1 MKRLVFAAVMGLF
14 VASASAQIFD
24 DFNRPDG
31 TDMGPNWSEEFGDFS
46 IEEGFGRGLPG
57 GGIQRM
63 SWVGANSI
71 EAYSDT
77 VASVDIFSLPN
88 ESNYYVALRTGVSA
102 NDEIH
107 IKIQSQGG
115 VLGAFTHV
123 GFYHRTSPGGNGYGA
138 WPGGSG
144 FAALPMQI
152 SEARMTSYFM
162 PGDPN
167 TVYLDVDTDF
177 NGTPEFTLSSG
188 GLESISANL
197 GTDVGIGDWQYGKFD
212 NFNVVPEPATLALL
226 ALGGLMLRRN
236 RR

>member
-1 MKRLVFAAVMGLF
+1 MKRLALLAGAALFA
-14 VASASAQIFD
+14 ASASAQIFD

-31 TDMGPNWSEEFGDFS
+31 TNMGPNWSEEFGDFS
-46 IEEGFGRGLPG
+46 IEEGFGRGMPA

-63 SWVGANSI
+63 TWVGPNTL
-71 EAYSDT
+71 EAYNDT
-77 VASVDIFSLPN
+77 VASVDIFSLSDQ
-88 ESNYYVALRTGVSA
+88 SNYYVALRTGISA

-123 GFYHRTSPGGNGYGA
+123 GFYHRTSPGGNSYGA

-144 FAALPMQI
+144 FATLPQQI
-152 SEARMTSYFM
+152 SEARLTTYFM

-177 NGTPEFTLSSG
+177 NGTPEFTLNSG
-188 GLESISANL
+188 GLESIAANL
-197 GTDVGIGDWQYGKFD
+197 GTDVGIGDWNYGKFD
-212 NFNVVPEPATLALL
+212 NFNVVPEPATLGLL
-226 ALGGLMLRRN
+226 ALGALMLRR